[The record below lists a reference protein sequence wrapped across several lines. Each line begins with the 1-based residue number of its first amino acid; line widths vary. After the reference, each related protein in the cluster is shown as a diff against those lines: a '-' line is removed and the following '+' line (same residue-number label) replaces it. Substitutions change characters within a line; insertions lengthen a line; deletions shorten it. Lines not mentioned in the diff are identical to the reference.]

1 MLYDK
6 SMISNDKMK
15 KSLIKDKE
23 KYINEMKL
31 KKENN
36 NKKGEIRNEVTNT
49 NHDNNTFHLNLERQF
64 MEYQNSVALDSKKQT
79 ISNRINDRM
88 MVSQRGCNPFL
99 SQNNYINDLMNQEL
113 YIRQNNNL
121 NTP

>member
-1 MLYDK
+1 
-6 SMISNDKMK
+6 MK

-64 MEYQNSVALDSKKQT
+64 MEYQSSVALDSKKQT

>member
-1 MLYDK
+1 
-6 SMISNDKMK
+6 MK

-36 NKKGEIRNEVTNT
+36 NKKGEIRNEVSAI

-64 MEYQNSVALDSKKQT
+64 MEYQSSVALDSKKQT

>member
-36 NKKGEIRNEVTNT
+36 NKKGEIRNEVSAT